1 MNIREIAEKAG
12 VSIGTVDRVIHKRG
26 RVSPETEK
34 KIQAIIDDEGYQPNA
49 IARHLKINQKYRI
62 GLLIPD
68 LSTEGGYW
76 NLIYRGIIK
85 GIEEFS
91 AFSFDLKIF
100 EFNRLDR
107 ISLVK
112 AFADM
117 CDASCSAYII
127 APIWQ
132 EETLLLLSELEK
144 PAPYFFIDSPLPG
157 LSPEST
163 IAQNPYDGGYLA
175 GRLMELFCGTH
186 GPFAVIRTYTAAYNL
201 NERSRGFYDWFGS
214 DRSASV
220 FDIVSSREHIEE
232 QMFAELHD
240 AAFSKDGLKGIFV
253 ATSFG
258 YKIADYIASLGLK
271 KDICIIGYDLIKE
284 NKERLKKGTIDCLI
298 SQRPEEQGRQ
308 AVFQVF
314 KKLVLKEKS
323 DENIEIPLDIFLKE
337 NCVTV

>member
-1 MNIREIAEKAG
+1 MTIREIAEKAG

-26 RVSPETEK
+26 RVSPETER
-34 KIQAIIDDEGYQPNA
+34 KIQEIIDNDGYQPNL
-49 IARHLKINQKYRI
+49 IARHLKINQKYLI

-76 NLIYRGIIK
+76 NLIYRGIVK

-107 ISLVK
+107 KSLVK

-117 CDASCSAYII
+117 SDAGCSAYII

-132 EETLLLLSELEK
+132 EETLLLLSELDE

-163 IAQNPYDGGYLA
+163 IVQDPYAGGYLA
-175 GRLMELFCGTH
+175 GRLMELLCGKN
-186 GPFAVIRTYTAAYNL
+186 GPFAVVRTYTAAFNL
-201 NERSRGFYDWFGS
+201 NERSRGFYDWFKS
-214 DRSASV
+214 EQSPSV
-220 FDIVSSREHIEE
+220 FDVVGSREQVENI
-232 QMFAELHD
+232 FAELHE
-240 AAFSKDGLKGIFV
+240 AALSPSGLKGVFV

-258 YKIADYIASLGLK
+258 YKIADYIDSLGLK
-271 KDICIIGYDLIKE
+271 NDICVIGYDLIEE
-284 NKERLKKGTIDCLI
+284 NKQCLKNGTIDCLI
-298 SQRPEEQGRQ
+298 SQRPEEQGRL

-314 KKLVLKEKS
+314 KKLVLKEKP
-323 DENIEIPLDIFLKE
+323 DQNIDIPLDIFLKQ
-337 NCVTV
+337 NCM